1 MSPVVLGSASPR
13 RRELLQL
20 ILDDFEVRP
29 SAIDETLAAGPLR
42 DAVAGVA
49 LAKARAVALA
59 TPGAVVIGADT
70 IVTVEGAVFGK
81 PVDAADARTM
91 LHRLRG
97 RWHEVITGV
106 AVVAAG
112 RETSTS
118 VVSRVLMAA
127 ADDETIDE
135 YVRSG
140 EPLDKAGA
148 YAIQGVGGRLITGL
162 VGSYTNVVGLPLE
175 ETAELLRAAGVAVRT
190 PVSR

>member
-1 MSPVVLGSASPR
+1 MNRVVLGSASPR

-20 ILDDFEVRP
+20 ILEQFEVRP
-29 SAIDETLAAGPLR
+29 SAIDETLVAGPLR

-135 YVRSG
+135 YVRTG